1 MSQCTGLAHTFSSL
15 YSIAPDQADKMNLK
29 DIVDGMPERQTQ
41 ALAPQATP
49 NTTAPNLTS
58 SQAPTAPSRID
69 APTQDAADAAQ
80 DRTHDHKMRESSFE
94 DLTTPQTSSVP
105 QSPDSQ
111 TLTASRKE
119 FLQQNPL
126 QGNESS
132 LISHDKIASAI
143 EHIQEAISAASELSS
158 NETGFLVEQNL
169 DLVQQVSSLAS
180 VLKSVR
186 RSLCSPKKRKFS
198 DPDFVPSEDGSELP
212 PGFPTKT
219 SKKGNFRGGSKNSGF
234 SASQSSNSGDKD
246 KAKGFAYFRKLC
258 GLEEEGKAAAL
269 DIAIDETA
277 FALYTAI
284 RDDDFCIN
292 VRKYAEENARS
303 RKNNM
308 PDLVARGVSISNK
321 NDRRTATMELV
332 RNIQAYQCSEE
343 YLPVFYEMWDNLTL
357 VELVEPYWED
367 YCSETNKTNVPF
379 VRWASNAGGGWQK
392 TWNSK
397 VREDNMPR
405 MKEEATLAWEHKL
418 KRGWYWQKWCKSVSD
433 NQSSI
438 YHRGV
443 LLLFLAAAVSENL
456 KDGQLE
462 LQLSRAQTYIP
473 ETHRWISKYARIL
486 NPIALRMYQNGL
498 DEQDLQELEGSLR
511 KVKREMGWDA

>member
-1 MSQCTGLAHTFSSL
+1 MFQCAGLTRTFSSL
-15 YSIAPDQADKMNLK
+15 YSIALDQADKMNLK

-41 ALAPQATP
+41 GLAPQAT
-49 NTTAPNLTS
+49 APNPTP
-58 SQAPTAPSRID
+58 SQAPAAPARID
-69 APTQDAADAAQ
+69 APTQGAADAAQ
-80 DRTHDHKMRESSFE
+80 DRTHDHKMWESSFG

-111 TLTASRKE
+111 TLTSSRKE
-119 FLQQNPL
+119 FLRNHTPQE
-126 QGNESS
+126 NESS
-132 LISHDKIASAI
+132 PISHDKIASAI
-143 EHIQEAISAASELSS
+143 EHIQEAISAASELSA

-169 DLVQQVSSLAS
+169 DLVQRVSSLAGA
-180 VLKSVR
+180 LKSVR
-186 RSLCSPKKRKFS
+186 RSLCSPKKRKSS

-212 PGFPTKT
+212 PGSPTKT
-219 SKKGNFRGGSKNSGF
+219 SKKGNFRGGSGF
-234 SASQSSNSGDKD
+234 SASQNSNSGDKGTT
-246 KAKGFAYFRKLC
+246 KGFGYFRKLC
-258 GLEEEGKAAAL
+258 GLEEEEKAAAL
-269 DIAIDETA
+269 DIAIDKTA

-284 RDDDFCIN
+284 RGDDFCTN
-292 VRKYAEENARS
+292 VRKYADENARS

-308 PDLVARGVSISNK
+308 PDLVARGVSIDNK
-321 NDRRTATMELV
+321 NDRRTATKELV

-357 VELVEPYWED
+357 VELVEPYWKD
-367 YCSETNKTNVPF
+367 YCSETNKANVPF

-397 VREDNMPR
+397 VRDDDMPR

-438 YHRGV
+438 NHRGV
-443 LLLFLAAAVSENL
+443 LLLFLAAAVSEKL

-462 LQLSRAQTYIP
+462 RQLNRAQIYIP
-473 ETHRWISKYARIL
+473 EAHHWISEYAEIL

-498 DEQDLQELEGSLR
+498 DEQDLQQLEGSLR
-511 KVKREMGWDA
+511 KIKGEMGWDA